1 MIGRQQLDEE
11 LNQLQLQPPRW
22 YWESYGTTYHVCVD
36 SMPTRRLLLDV
47 ANHVVAL
54 QRTGGDYSIPLIL
67 LAATMLQTGYL
78 MGKKNAETQI
88 LEGWMKL

>member
-11 LNQLQLQPPRW
+11 LNQVQLQPPRT
-22 YWESYGTTYHVCVD
+22 YWESYGSAYHTCSD
-36 SMPTRRLLLDV
+36 STPARRLLLDV

-54 QRTGGDYSIPLIL
+54 QRSGGDYSIPLIL
-67 LAATMLQTGYL
+67 LAATMLQTGYII
-78 MGKKNAETQI
+78 GKKNAEAQI

>member
-1 MIGRQQLDEE
+1 MIGRQELDEE
-11 LNQLQLQPPRW
+11 LNQLQLQPPQW
-22 YWESYGTTYHVCVD
+22 YWESYGKTYHVCID
-36 SMPTRRLLLDV
+36 STATRRLLQDV
-47 ANHVVAL
+47 ANHVMAL

-78 MGKKNAETQI
+78 IGKRNAEAQI